1 MIPST
6 PIFRKLRWLLL
17 LLFLVPGAGRA
28 AESYTFTVGLF
39 GGAGGSYDVDPG
51 DGFGNRALQA
61 SFSLVREPGVHLG
74 LRLGRLDMDEE
85 RFGSFADAEM
95 EYATLAGEYRA
106 REDFYESGLFL
117 GLGAYRLQG
126 TRAGGDAEDTALGA
140 TVGVSG
146 EFAVTRR
153 FSLMLELAG
162 HWVDFEEAQL
172 FGTGLAG
179 VAFHF

>member
-1 MIPST
+1 LVLLP
-6 PIFRKLRWLLL
+6 LLL
-17 LLFLVPGAGRA
+17 PRAGHA
-28 AESYTFTVGLF
+28 VESYTFTVGLL
-39 GGAGGSYDVDPG
+39 GGVGGSHDVDPG

-74 LRLGRLDMDEE
+74 LRLGRLSMDDE
-85 RFGSFADAEM
+85 RFGSFFDAEV
-95 EYATLAGEYRA
+95 EYATIAGEYRA

-126 TRAGGDAEDTALGA
+126 TRSGGDDEETAVGA

-146 EFAVTRR
+146 EFAVSRR
-153 FSLMLELAG
+153 LSLLVELSG
-162 HWVDFEEAQL
+162 HWVDFDEAQL

-179 VAFHF
+179 IAVHF